1 MFLAT
6 FLTLYGGLHLY
17 SFLKA
22 RAAFQLGAGVTKLL
36 ILFMVIMT
44 FSPLVVRV
52 LERHGF
58 ERIPEVLS
66 WVAYMWMG
74 ILFFFVSICFMIDL
88 YRLLLPPAEMIL
100 NRDLSRIA
108 LSHRSVF
115 FMGFFLSILITSY
128 GLFEAVHIRTEHF
141 EIRSQKIPE
150 TVGSVRI
157 VQISD
162 VHLGLMVREK
172 RLNRILSAVRAA
184 EPDIFVSTG
193 DLVDGQMD
201 NLSALAGMLR
211 EIRTRY
217 GKYAVTGNHEFYA
230 GLERSLDFTKKAGF
244 TLLRD
249 EGLTIAGLINIA
261 GVDDPAGKRPEL
273 DGSVSEKELLSRFP
287 RELFTL
293 VLKHRPLVDPKVRG
307 HFDLQLSGHTHKGQI
322 FPFTLVIKLLYHADA
337 GLVRFREGSFLYI
350 SRGSGTWGPPMRF
363 LSPPEVTVIDLIH
376 ESRSH
381 SVSKEA
387 ARIPERT
394 RSRFR

>member
-1 MFLAT
+1 MD
-6 FLTLYGGLHLY
+6 GD
-17 SFLKA
+17 S
-22 RAAFQLGAGVTKLL
+22 
-36 ILFMVIMT
+36 
-44 FSPLVVRV
+44 
-52 LERHGF
+52 
-58 ERIPEVLS
+58 
-66 WVAYMWMG
+66 
-74 ILFFFVSICFMIDL
+74 FFFVSICFMIDL

-100 NRDLSRIA
+100 NSDLSRIA

-201 NLSALAGMLR
+201 NMSALAGMLR

-293 VLKHRPLVDPKVRG
+293 VLKHRPLVIRRYGAILIFSFQDIRTKVR
-307 HFDLQLSGHTHKGQI
+307 F
-322 FPFTLVIKLLYHADA
+322 FLLR
-337 GLVRFREGSFLYI
+337 L
-350 SRGSGTWGPPMRF
+350 
-363 LSPPEVTVIDLIH
+363 
-376 ESRSH
+376 
-381 SVSKEA
+381 
-387 ARIPERT
+387 
-394 RSRFR
+394 